1 MTLPLTEEL
10 IEKAESFPDIQAG
23 IARLADVLQ
32 APSYGVSSTKDTAAA
47 PPEGDTA
54 VQRPPWAVSVLVLGL
69 SHPPE
74 RPELDWWEA
83 GNTAGNR
90 RLKEISEELTRW
102 MKSRFASRALPLPYH
117 VERGGVFLK
126 DAAVIS
132 GLGVIGE
139 NNLLVNPVWGPRI
152 RLRAVLVEGDLEPT
166 GPLNG
171 FSPCASCE
179 KPCHGACPR
188 IAFGEG
194 VYARKRCGVQM
205 NADVKAARQNIE
217 SGRSSDVPI
226 SYCRECELACPVGL

>member
-1 MTLPLTEEL
+1 MVFASTDGL
-10 IEKAESFPDIQAG
+10 IEKAESFPEIQAG

-32 APSYGVSSTKDTAAA
+32 APSYGVSSTRGIAAE
-47 PPEGDTA
+47 PPEGNTA
-54 VQRPPWAVSVLVLGL
+54 VQWPPWAVSVLVLGL
-69 SHPPE
+69 YHPPD

-90 RLKEISEELTRW
+90 RLMEISDDLTQW
-102 MKSRFASRALPLPYH
+102 MKSCLKRRALPLPYH
-117 VERGGVFLK
+117 LERGGVFLK
-126 DAAVIS
+126 DAAVLS

-188 IAFGEG
+188 QAFRKGG
-194 VYARKRCGVQM
+194 YARKNCAVQM
-205 NADVKAARQNIE
+205 HADQKAARENAANGQS
-217 SGRSSDVPI
+217 SGAPI
-226 SYCRECELACPVGL
+226 RYCRECELACPVGP